1 MSEHP
6 KKQKNT
12 APDSPREIRAG
23 AIRSEGRLGSFEWV
37 ESLIIAIIVV
47 GVVFTFVFRIITVN
61 GDSMYP
67 NLQHNDRLVVSSWF
81 YTPKKGDVVILKRTE
96 GLNEA
101 IVKRV
106 IATAGD
112 RVYLDYDAG
121 EVYVNGE
128 RLDETVYLDE
138 DVHTYQ
144 PDTRYDLLDM
154 PPEGLVVPDGHI
166 FVLGDNRG
174 VSLDSRYTDVGMVD
188 TRYVMGKAQFT
199 IFPFSRFGGVLNQPA
214 LTDGASAQ

>member
-6 KKQKNT
+6 KKQKDLVPETPNE
-12 APDSPREIRAG
+12 PRSG

-37 ESLIIAIIVV
+37 ESLIIAIIIV

-112 RVYLDYDAG
+112 RVYLDYGAG

-138 DVHTYQ
+138 DVRTYQ

-154 PPEGLVVPDGHI
+154 PPEGLEVPDGHI
-166 FVLGDNRG
+166 FVLGDNRK

-188 TRYVMGKAQFT
+188 TRYVLGKAQFT
-199 IFPFSRFGGVLNQPA
+199 IFPFSRFGGVINEPAQPA
-214 LTDGASAQ
+214 GR